1 MSVVTEM
8 YREWYFGGFSDCG
21 EGVIFVAGEASI
33 LRCQPLPVLRPEI
46 EFDLEP

>member
-21 EGVIFVAGEASI
+21 EGVIFVAGEASM
-33 LRCQPLPVLRPEI
+33 LRMPAPPGFTARDRVRS
-46 EFDLEP
+46 